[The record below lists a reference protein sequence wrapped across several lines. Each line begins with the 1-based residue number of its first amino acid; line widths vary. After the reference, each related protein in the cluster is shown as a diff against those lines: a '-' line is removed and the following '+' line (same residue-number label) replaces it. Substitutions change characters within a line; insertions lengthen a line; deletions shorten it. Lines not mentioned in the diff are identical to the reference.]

1 MPGVGGSL
9 SCVAVGHKV
18 LGQIHMDAEEFDEA
32 VFQFKKAIELA
43 QVRTLMNEITYIH
56 TYIHTVHT

>member
-1 MPGVGGSL
+1 M
-9 SCVAVGHKV
+9 SCVVVGHKV
-18 LGQIHMDAEEFDEA
+18 LSQIHMDAEEFDEA

-56 TYIHTVHT
+56 TYCT